1 MIILDTTTLTEDYSS
16 DWVNG
21 DGKPFENLAS
31 FRDDKPITNW
41 ALQFQWDN
49 VVGTP
54 DAVIKIYST
63 LEKKKT
69 LEKTY
74 TIETESNVDDAHII
88 DMSGTIIAGFQ
99 VVLELNSVTSIDL
112 SIDAV
117 FD

>member
-1 MIILDTTTLTEDYSS
+1 MILLDTTTLTADHSTK
-16 DWVNG
+16 WVNG
-21 DGKPFENLAS
+21 DGKPFDDLAS
-31 FRDDKPITNW
+31 FKDSKPIKDW

-49 VVGTP
+49 VVGTR

-63 LEKKKT
+63 LENKKT

-74 TIETESNVDDAHII
+74 AIETESNVGDAHII
-88 DMSGTIIAGFQ
+88 DMSGTIVAGFQ
-99 VVLELNSVTSIDL
+99 VEVELNSVTSIDL